1 MSKSI
6 GKILLLN
13 LLLFSTLQLSGQ
25 LNVGLSF
32 NRSRYMRYE
41 HIFACVTIRNDS
53 GRPLLFGQRPEL
65 QGFILFD
72 IRDNRNRPVPKRE
85 GKEFSAQGLYIAPG
99 EVKNLVIPL
108 HQYYKLDKAGDF
120 KIHVYVSHNR
130 IPREYRSKDILIRI
144 FNGAVIWE
152 KSVGL
157 PSRTGDNM
165 DELIERKYSISK
177 VEGERVKYYYLT
189 VEDDGKI
196 YAVTRLGMVLAHMK
210 FDAQVDMLSRIHL
223 LMPVGPRVYHYLAFN
238 ANGMNLENSYWKTT
252 DTEPV
257 LYRDPKSG
265 TVVRVGGAPA
275 RKGVDYADPKAGTL
289 SVSELLDQNNQ
300 NVPLPPK
307 ASGVV
312 DLGDGVLPVKSG
324 DED

>member
-1 MSKSI
+1 MSNKFS
-6 GKILLLN
+6 KISALWLLLLCGVP
-13 LLLFSTLQLSGQ
+13 LLGQ
-25 LNVGLSF
+25 LTVGLSF

-41 HIFACVTIRNDS
+41 HIYACVTVRNDS

-72 IRDNRNRPVPKRE
+72 IRDHRNHLVPRRE
-85 GKEFSAQGLYIAPG
+85 NQEFSAQGLYIAPG
-99 EVKNLVIPL
+99 EVKNIVVPL
-108 HQYYKLDKAGDF
+108 HKYYKLDKDGSYR
-120 KIHVYVSHNR
+120 IHAYVSHNR
-130 IPREYRSKDILIRI
+130 IPREYRSKDILIKVSS
-144 FNGAVIWE
+144 GSVIWE
-152 KSVGL
+152 KTVGL

-189 VEDDGKI
+189 VEDNGKI
-196 YAVTRLGMVLAHMK
+196 YAVTRLGMVLAHMRY
-210 FDAQVDMLSRIHL
+210 DAQVDMLSRIHL

-238 ANGMNLENSYWKTT
+238 ADGMNLENSYWKTS

-257 LYRDPKSG
+257 LYRDSKTG
-265 TVVRVGGAPA
+265 HVIRIGGVPA
-275 RKGVDYADPKAGTL
+275 KKGVDYADPKSGTL
-289 SVSELLDQNNQ
+289 TVSDLLEENNRKA
-300 NVPLPPK
+300 PAAPE

-312 DLGDGVLPVKSG
+312 DLGAGVLPVKSA